1 MTCSGRLFWGI
12 LAILASDVLL
22 SNPRCAGQE
31 PRIAG
36 TGPIVSIGIGYT
48 YLNSEI
54 PSAGRISQNGV
65 ASGATTEFNRR
76 VGIKVE
82 ASYTRAYGAFGLDH
96 YSDVLAYLGGP
107 VIYPVRRRRFA
118 IYTQALIGGARIT
131 GVIPEN
137 NGSFLL
143 GETNKLA
150 WSIGPGVESRLSRST
165 TLRVG
170 ADYLRSSYF
179 APNRS
184 IQGQGNTRII
194 ISLVYTL
201 GRSR

>member
-1 MTCSGRLFWGI
+1 MTSSTILRIGI
-12 LAILASDVLL
+12 LFVLASHIV
-22 SNPRCAGQE
+22 SNSPSCAGQE

-36 TGPIVSIGIGYT
+36 SGPTVSFSIGYA

-65 ASGATTEFNRR
+65 ASGVTTEFNRR

-96 YSDVLAYLGGP
+96 HSDVLAYLGGP

-131 GVIPEN
+131 GVIPES
-137 NGSFLL
+137 NGTFLL

-150 WSIGPGVESRLSRST
+150 WAIGPGVDARLSRST
-165 TLRVG
+165 LLRVG
-170 ADYLRSSYF
+170 VDYLHSSYF

-184 IQGQGNTRII
+184 IQGQGNIRVVL
-194 ISLVYTL
+194 SLVYRL
-201 GRSR
+201 GKVR